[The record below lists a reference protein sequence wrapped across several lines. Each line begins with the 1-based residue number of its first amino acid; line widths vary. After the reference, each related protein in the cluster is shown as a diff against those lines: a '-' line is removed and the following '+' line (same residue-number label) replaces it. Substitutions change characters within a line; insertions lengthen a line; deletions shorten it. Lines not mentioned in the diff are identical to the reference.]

1 MPSSMRGGDP
11 PVRRVLT
18 QAEAAA
24 EMTVLVV
31 VVSIFAVGMGVFGL
45 VSPPGMAAFALSWRS
60 RVGRWTA
67 SIGRLVIGVAL
78 WIVAPTSRTPVVLQV
93 LAVLSMLS
101 ALLLPLLSVSR
112 FEFILSWWSRQS
124 SGFIRSWSA
133 LAVVLG
139 IFLLWSVVA

>member
-1 MPSSMRGGDP
+1 
-11 PVRRVLT
+11 VRRVLT
-18 QAEAAA
+18 QAETGA

-31 VVSIFAVGMGVFGL
+31 VVSIFAVGMGAFGL
-45 VSPPGMAAFALSWRS
+45 VSPPGMAAFALRWRS
-60 RVGRWTA
+60 RAGLWTA

-101 ALLLPLLSVSR
+101 ALVLPLLGVSR
-112 FEFILSWWSRQS
+112 FESILSWWSRQS
-124 SGFIRSWSA
+124 PGFIRSWSA